1 MTDQTRQ
8 THSDRHMH
16 EHQLFHHCD
25 GSMELLFAG
34 STDTDVH
41 VPVETKMY
49 IIINLE
55 SLAM

>member
-49 IIINLE
+49 IIINL
-55 SLAM
+55 